1 MGSITFQGLTGR
13 SVIYTDEAEIT
24 DVNVRDVLNKA
35 LILHN
40 KNSMDI
46 DYLYRYYKGEQPIIH
61 RTKKFAPKSI
71 TLS

>member
-40 KNSMDI
+40 KNSI
-46 DYLYRYYKGEQPIIH
+46 
-61 RTKKFAPKSI
+61 
-71 TLS
+71 

>member
-61 RTKKFAPKSI
+61 TNKRNTP
-71 TLS
+71 